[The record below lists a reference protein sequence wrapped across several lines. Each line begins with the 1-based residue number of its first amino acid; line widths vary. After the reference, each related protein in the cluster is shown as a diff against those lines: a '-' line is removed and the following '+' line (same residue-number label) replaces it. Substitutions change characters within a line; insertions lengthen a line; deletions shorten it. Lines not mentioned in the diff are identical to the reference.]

1 MRTTTTRALAL
12 LAALSALLG
21 FVPSAGAQ
29 AITTTPAAVTASLEG
44 SPSFRVTYQT
54 GTFRTGCSTEG
65 KFNTELDHAAA
76 VTLGVIVRSLSLT
89 PEGAVSTAEELVSVP
104 AGVIDEIRRR
114 RITRPVYFSRE
125 WVRCGSG
132 ASLAFTDLPITFT
145 SAFSVEATPI
155 SARVAMGTDTLVTV
169 RWKLQ
174 LGSGVSARVESR
186 EGRFVD
192 GRGRVYG
199 SPVLN
204 LLQTS
209 GRSQAQVDETLRVP
223 GSVVRE
229 ILRARG
235 ESGMRFERTFLIDG
249 APVVGSL
256 LLQPANAIQTL
267 GPRPAQVGVTPQ
279 SAGSVGVRWDA
290 TLLAG
295 VTGPAGAS
303 LSLSSSEGVFRSPE
317 GRILGRVSTTISQP
331 VPVAAA
337 AALSARAVGAGVV
350 VSEQLTIPHAVI
362 DAALATGFTW
372 FTLQRTF
379 RLGED
384 SAAGELRLDFAGR
397 VAATFGIDRAELRF
411 HDGSRFKTVPP
422 GEEVRVEADITFRGS
437 GRLRGSWDLAGPT
450 TTPGAAVFVRT
461 ELVNEHLSFGRRT
474 LLRSPAIKAGQPGL
488 YIVRLSITEPDLD
501 QSRILELSFVVRVAG
516 EALGISLGQPP
527 AQALLAAGTLF
538 EWQAFA
544 GAHNYLLE
552 FYDAPTAEGREPAA
566 GAMLPGGASRATL
579 SPATQRNLLSGRSYW
594 WRVVALGPA
603 GVLLGQSP
611 LRELLTPQE

>member
-29 AITTTPAAVTASLEG
+29 AITTTPATVTARLEG
-44 SPSFRVTYQT
+44 SPSFRVAYQSA
-54 GTFRTGCSTEG
+54 TFSSACSVEG

-76 VTLGVIVRSLSLT
+76 VTLGVIGRAVTLT
-89 PEGAVSTAEELVSVP
+89 PAEAFSTAEELVSVP

-114 RITRPVYFSRE
+114 RITRPVYYSRE
-125 WVRCGSG
+125 WVDCESG

-145 SAFSVEATPI
+145 STSSVEATPVT
-155 SARVAMGTDTLVTV
+155 ARVAMGTDTLVPV

-192 GRGRVYG
+192 GRDRIYG
-199 SPVLN
+199 SPVID

-209 GRSQAQVDETLRVP
+209 GRSQAEVGETLRVP

-235 ESGMRFERTFLIDG
+235 ESGMRFERTFLVDG
-249 APVVGSL
+249 APVVGTL

-267 GPRPAQVGVTPQ
+267 GPRPAQVGVMPQ

-290 TLLAG
+290 TLLPG

-303 LSLSSSEGVFRSPE
+303 LSLASSEGVFRSPE

-331 VPVAAA
+331 APAAVAT
-337 AALSARAVGAGVV
+337 ALSARAVGAGVV
-350 VSEQLTIPHAVI
+350 VSEQLVIPHAVI
-362 DAALATGFTW
+362 DAALETGFTW

-379 RLGED
+379 RVGED

-411 HDGSRFKTVPP
+411 LDGSRFKTVPP
-422 GEEVRVEADITFRGS
+422 GEAVQVAADITFRGS
-437 GRLRGSWDLAGPT
+437 GQLRGSWDLAGPT

-461 ELVNEHLSFGRRT
+461 ELVNEYLSFGRRT
-474 LLRSPAIKAGQPGL
+474 LIRSPAVKAVQPGL
-488 YIVRLSITEPDLD
+488 YIVRLTLTEPKLD
-501 QSRILELSFVVRVAG
+501 ERQILELSFVVRATG
-516 EALGISLGQPP
+516 EALEISLGQPP
-527 AQALLAAGTLF
+527 ALARLAAGTLF
-538 EWQAFA
+538 EWQAVA
-544 GAHNYLLE
+544 GAPNYLLE
-552 FYDAPTAEGREPAA
+552 IYDVPTAEGREPAA
-566 GAMLPGGASRATL
+566 GMMLPGGASRATL
-579 SPATQRNLLSGRSYW
+579 SPATQRNLQPGRSYW
-594 WRVVALGPA
+594 WRVVALGPD